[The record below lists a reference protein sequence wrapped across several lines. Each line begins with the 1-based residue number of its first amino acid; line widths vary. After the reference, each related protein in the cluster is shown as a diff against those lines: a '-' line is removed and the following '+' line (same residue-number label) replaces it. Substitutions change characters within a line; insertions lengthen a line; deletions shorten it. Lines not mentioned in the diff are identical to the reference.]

1 MDVKKIPLD
10 KVNVT
15 KNAQFFLSATSSNH
29 SFTFNLRFLYER
41 FLNARFL
48 YELKHKGCISLCVTF
63 LIFDSAFFFYII
75 FADAIRCSRR
85 MNVRW
90 MFFSSV
96 KEINKLRKEINRLL
110 SKSMSNICFKIY
122 VEKK

>member
-29 SFTFNLRFLYER
+29 SFTFNLRFL
-41 FLNARFL
+41 F
-48 YELKHKGCISLCVTF
+48 ELKHKGCISLCVTF

-85 MNVRW
+85 MNVQW
-90 MFFSSV
+90 MLFSSV
-96 KEINKLRKEINRLL
+96 NKK
-110 SKSMSNICFKIY
+110 
-122 VEKK
+122 